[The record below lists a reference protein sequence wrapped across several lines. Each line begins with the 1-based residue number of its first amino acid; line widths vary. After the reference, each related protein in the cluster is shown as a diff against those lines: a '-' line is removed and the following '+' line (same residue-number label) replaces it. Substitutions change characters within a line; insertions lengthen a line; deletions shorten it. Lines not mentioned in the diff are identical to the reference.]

1 MHFTHFHFA
10 VSPSKTRRFAFR
22 SRSVQVVSIPLQP
35 LAADM
40 SNIDNYEPHIPGY
53 DFSPGS
59 SPLDSPRLA
68 RTAAERMGLRD
79 RPGKGSPRYEF

>member
-1 MHFTHFHFA
+1 
-10 VSPSKTRRFAFR
+10 
-22 SRSVQVVSIPLQP
+22 
-35 LAADM
+35 M
-40 SNIDNYEPHIPGY
+40 SNIDSYEPHIPGY

-59 SPLDSPRLA
+59 SPLDSPRFA